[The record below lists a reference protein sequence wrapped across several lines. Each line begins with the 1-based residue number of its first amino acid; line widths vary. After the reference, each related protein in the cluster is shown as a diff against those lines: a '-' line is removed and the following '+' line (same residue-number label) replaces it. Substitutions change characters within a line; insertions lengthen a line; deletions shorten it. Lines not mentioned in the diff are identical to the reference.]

1 MQQAINWIKRNKK
14 EFVFKKTIKFDC
26 KYSKLGEVGA
36 SSNNVDC
43 MDWLIRALYF
53 KKQIIKHK
61 IPSEYPGFRDPSE
74 YPGFRDFKN
83 GELIKQLDHSFLKE
97 CISDKEVIF

>member
-1 MQQAINWIKRNKK
+1 MQQVINWIKRNKK

-61 IPSEYPGFRDPSE
+61 IPSEYPGFRD
-74 YPGFRDFKN
+74 FKN